1 MATSFR
7 YRPDD
12 KGIYRPYVPIR
23 LAHGGRHIDV
33 LALLDSGADACFIPR
48 GLGEY
53 LGYDLNCEGEY
64 SYGVNS
70 RFRVLRASITITIKI
85 DHREYPIPNVP
96 VNICLEDEKDKDL
109 KTFILL
115 GRRGFFDEFEVR
127 FREKDKKVYIKKIDE
142 KQY

>member
-1 MATSFR
+1 MATSFK
-7 YRPDD
+7 YRADD
-12 KGIYRPYVPIR
+12 KGVYRPYIPIR
-23 LAHGGRHIDV
+23 LTHKDKHIDV

-53 LGYDLNCEGEY
+53 LGYDLNQEGEY

-70 RFRVLRASITITIKI
+70 KFKVLRSTITITIKI
-85 DHREYPIPNVP
+85 DHRDYTIPAVP

-115 GRRGFFDEFEVR
+115 GRRKFFDEFEVR
-127 FREKDKKVYIKKIDE
+127 IREKDKKVYIKKTD
-142 KQY
+142 